1 MRGMT
6 LFSLKCLPMF
16 SLSLLLYEYV
26 QTITYN
32 HAYILKPR
40 EESYALLILKQCG
53 IKCTKD
59 HEKQREL
66 QKKKKNLTHI
76 RHISRNIHL
85 AHRYMRN
92 HE

>member
-66 QKKKKNLTHI
+66 QKKKEKPDTYQTHQQK
-76 RHISRNIHL
+76 HSL
-85 AHRYMRN
+85 GP
-92 HE
+92 